1 MIQVIPVPAF
11 TDNYI
16 WLITNEQGSQCAI
29 VDPGDAK
36 PVLAALQRLNLQ
48 PLAIL
53 TTHCHRDH
61 VGGIDGLLEQY
72 PDLAV
77 YGPATEIIP
86 HMTRAMGD
94 GQTVNLEPLGLS
106 FEVLDIPGHTP
117 GHIAYFGENS
127 LFCGDTLF
135 ANGCGRV
142 FGSTLETLYASLQ
155 RLAQLP
161 AETQV
166 YCAHEYT
173 VDNIGFAKWV
183 EPDNP
188 LLNER
193 LQESWDL
200 LDSGKATV
208 PFELGREFSV
218 NPFLRTHIPEVI
230 KRAEE
235 VAGRE
240 TQTPADV
247 FAVLRIWKDSEYD

>member
-16 WLITNEQGSQCAI
+16 WLITNDAATHCAI

-36 PVLAALQRLNLQ
+36 PVLAALNRLNLT
-48 PLAIL
+48 PIAIL
-53 TTHCHRDH
+53 ITHCHRDH
-61 VGGIDGLLEQY
+61 VGGIEGLLTHY
-72 PDLAV
+72 PGVAV

-86 HMTRAMGD
+86 HITRALGA
-94 GQTVNLEPLGLS
+94 GQTVDLDALGLQ
-106 FEVLDIPGHTP
+106 FQALDIPGHTP
-117 GHIAYFGENS
+117 GHIAYYGEGS

-142 FGSTLETLYASLQ
+142 FGSSLETLYASLQ
-155 RLAQLP
+155 QLAQLP
-161 AETQV
+161 AATQV

-173 VDNIGFAKWV
+173 VDNLGFAKWV

-188 LLNER
+188 LLDAR

-200 LDSGKATV
+200 LENGKPTV

-240 TQTPADV
+240 THTPADV